1 MNFVVS
7 FWGLLVRRVDFWDV
21 WRTVLSRH
29 GSDKVVDFTSW
40 IFEEIYGA
48 GYEVPLRV
56 VAKVFSAVTGGDPA
70 VLFKEFVEEVQKRLS
85 PMPCAVEF
93 LKWARERGRVAILSN
108 TPCRCFVEFFLKNSG
123 LAVDA
128 VVTSDALLR
137 RKPLKPVFM
146 YALRKIGAKPHETVY
161 VGDGE
166 EDLGAMAAGLLTVMV
181 GREGGHVSFPSLCD
195 AWKWLDTLA

>member
-29 GSDKVVDFTSW
+29 GGHEVVDFISW
-40 IFEEIYGA
+40 VFEEIYAA
-48 GYEVPLRV
+48 GYEVPLRA
-56 VAKVFSAVTGGDPA
+56 VAKVFSAGVRSDPA
-70 VLFKEFVEEVQKRLS
+70 VLFKEFVEEVQKQLS

-93 LKWARERGRVAILSN
+93 LKWAEERGRVAILSN

-123 LAVDA
+123 VVVDA
-128 VVTSDALLR
+128 VVTSDVLLR
-137 RKPLKPVFM
+137 RKLLKPVFT

-181 GREGGHVSFPSLCD
+181 GKEGGHVSFPSLCD